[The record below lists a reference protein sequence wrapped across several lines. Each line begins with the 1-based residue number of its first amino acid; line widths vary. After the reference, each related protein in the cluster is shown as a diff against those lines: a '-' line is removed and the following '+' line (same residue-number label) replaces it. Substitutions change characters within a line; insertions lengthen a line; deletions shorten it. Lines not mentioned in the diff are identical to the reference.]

1 MNPRQTALFILDT
14 LDEKHT
20 TLDNILEDVS
30 DPDHPLSK
38 RDQSLV
44 YALVYGVLRW
54 RGRLDWIISHFSKT
68 RLDKI
73 SPRVLNVLR
82 LGLFQVICLDRVP
95 DFAAINTSVEM
106 CKSFSKPWVVR
117 FVNGLLRNAAR
128 KHESVPFPDFRK
140 DPVAALT
147 AEKSFPRWLVQRWVR
162 RLGPDETA
170 LLCDAINTIPP
181 ITIRTNVLRISREHL
196 ICEIESDARNIG
208 LSEYVPE
215 GICLSGLK
223 ASVPEMRAFADGH
236 FQVQDEAAQLVAH
249 LLNPQPGETILDAC
263 AGLGGKTGHIAQMMG
278 NTGQIIARDS
288 DGRKLSRLRGE
299 MRRLGISIV
308 RTETHDLNTPPQG
321 KTFDRVLLDAP
332 CSGLGV
338 LRRNPDTKWQASK
351 KNLARYRARQ
361 IRFLEN
367 LASLVKPSGILIYA
381 VCSTESEENEAVV
394 RAFLDKHPAF
404 EVEKNPPGLPDKARC
419 LINTDGYLQTFP
431 HLSGMDG
438 FFAVGFKR
446 RC

>member
-215 GICLSGLK
+215 GICLS
-223 ASVPEMRAFADGH
+223 
-236 FQVQDEAAQLVAH
+236 AH